1 MNKAYFLVPLIAVIL
16 FGGYYWSFKTAYE
29 KKLEDVALAEKQAN
43 VERLKVEAKNRERA
57 IEEAV
62 KADKK
67 RKEER
72 AVKTAKDNAEKEA
85 RQAAVD
91 ARGKALR
98 EQGRLESQAR
108 RLDDQVKA
116 LKEEIGK
123 IEDQKKSAIAEVDF
137 LTVFV
142 KQAEANVVSLT
153 GVLDKIEAANAA
165 AEKYKKDQAA
175 AAAKKS

>member
-29 KKLEDVALAEKQAN
+29 KKLEDQVLVEKQKH
-43 VERLKVEAKNRERA
+43 VEQLKVEAKNRARA
-57 IEEAV
+57 IEMAV
-62 KADKK
+62 EADKK

-72 AVKTAKDNAEKEA
+72 AAKVAKDNAEKDA

-108 RLDDQVKA
+108 RLVDQVTT
-116 LKEEIGK
+116 LKEEITK
-123 IEDQKKSAIAEVDF
+123 IEDQKKSAAAELDF
-137 LTVFV
+137 LNVYV
-142 KQAEANVVSLT
+142 KQAEANEVSLT

-165 AEKYKKDQAA
+165 AAKYAKDQAA
-175 AAAKKS
+175 AAKKS